1 MRLWCKAD
9 ALRLGHPPGSAVA
22 IPHHLPFSRQ
32 FAAGC
37 QASHWRQTGR
47 AAKLDPMKMHK
58 LLLLAVA
65 CSWALG
71 ASAQWQ
77 WIDKDGR
84 KVFSDRPP
92 PQDIPEKSILQQ
104 PDEWR
109 AVKAALPPA
118 GGDAGPGAADTRQ
131 AGATAAAPKAAASA
145 TKDRELERKKAQ
157 AEAAEAAKA
166 KAEQEKLAKARAE
179 NCARARQA
187 KATFESG
194 RPMSYTNAKGERGF
208 MDEATR
214 NAEVKRID
222 GIIASDC
229 KG

>member
-1 MRLWCKAD
+1 
-9 ALRLGHPPGSAVA
+9 
-22 IPHHLPFSRQ
+22 
-32 FAAGC
+32 
-37 QASHWRQTGR
+37 
-47 AAKLDPMKMHK
+47 
-58 LLLLAVA
+58 
-65 CSWALG
+65 
-71 ASAQWQ
+71 
-77 WIDKDGR
+77 
-84 KVFSDRPP
+84 
-92 PQDIPEKSILQQ
+92 
-104 PDEWR
+104 
-109 AVKAALPPA
+109 
-118 GGDAGPGAADTRQ
+118 RQ

-145 TKDRELERKKAQ
+145 TKDRELEQKKAQ

-194 RPMSYTNAKGERGF
+194 RPLSYTNAKGERGF